1 MNVSQNTTNA
11 WERSLTIVTQP
22 NPFPTPGRP
31 IGPRVSSGG
40 PMPVLVSLDRPAW
53 DQLCALTTS
62 WLLTAQSA
70 AEEREIWA
78 LKLRCRKLYEASPD
92 PEGISRRMLQ
102 ILTRPAQRQQA
113 A

>member
-1 MNVSQNTTNA
+1 VPFLQ
-11 WERSLTIVTQP
+11 VTQLTFTTRYGVWLFLIQTAEP
-22 NPFPTPGRP
+22 YTP
-31 IGPRVSSGG
+31 
-40 PMPVLVSLDRPAW
+40 MDLNKPAW

-102 ILTRPAQRQQA
+102 ILTRPSERQQA